1 MKRRGGDILLH
12 HILPPVAVLFIGLL
26 VWHLVVHLFQV
37 PEYLLP
43 GPRAVLAAARDHSG
57 ELARSTANTAIAA
70 GLGFGVSVCAG
81 VLIAVLLSTSR
92 IVQRALGPYMIFFQ
106 TVPIVAIAPLL
117 AIWLDYGRN
126 AVAASA
132 FITSIF
138 PVVAN
143 TLAGLLATDPS
154 LRDLFRLYRAGPM
167 ATLLKLR
174 LPAALPNILT
184 GLRIAAGLAVIG
196 AIVGEFVV
204 GTLDVNAGIGVMV
217 LVEKRL
223 GNTDVIIAAVLAASL
238 LGLAA
243 LAAINL
249 LSWVLLRHWHASQ
262 A

>member
-1 MKRRGGDILLH
+1 VNYR
-12 HILPPVAVLFIGLL
+12 
-26 VWHLVVHLFQV
+26 
-37 PEYLLP
+37 
-43 GPRAVLAAARDHSG
+43 G
-57 ELARSTANTAIAA
+57 ELARAVANTAIAA
-70 GLGFGVSVCAG
+70 GLGFALSVFGG

-92 IVQRALGPYMIFFQ
+92 IVQRGFGPYMVFFQ

-117 AIWLDYGRN
+117 VIWLGFGRN
-126 AVAASA
+126 SVAASA
-132 FITSIF
+132 FIASVF
-138 PVVAN
+138 PVIAN
-143 TLAGLLATDPS
+143 TLAGLLGTDKS
-154 LRDLFRLYRAGPM
+154 LLDLFRLYRAGPM
-167 ATLLKLR
+167 ASLLKLR